1 MNESE
6 RRFDDA
12 WQEWPFE
19 PLAVLEAL
27 AARQVEFVLIG
38 GLAAVLHGSPLPT
51 FDIDITVRRTGANIE
66 ALHLALVDMDALV
79 VPDGDSEAETRDALQ
94 AGRLTSFC
102 TRFGYVDVVG
112 APAALRDY
120 RVLSRRAVWMQLRPG
135 LRVKVAALQD
145 IVASKQALS
154 RTRDSAQIPALLALL
169 EAVGRHPRAGGTTP
183 RGEGDRARPVPGG
196 RGALRN
202 DGLGGHLHETW
213 SGSACR
219 SCS

>member
-6 RRFDDA
+6 RRVADA

-66 ALHLALVDMDALV
+66 ALHQALVDMDALV
-79 VPDGDSEAETRDALQ
+79 VPDGDSEAEARDALQ

-102 TRFGYVDVVG
+102 TRFGYLDVVG
-112 APAALRDY
+112 TPAALRDY
-120 RVLSRRAVWMQLRPG
+120 RVLSRRAVWVQLRPG

-169 EAVGRHPRAGGTTP
+169 DAAGRRSRASGKAP
-183 RGEGDRARPVPGG
+183 CAEGDRAR
-196 RGALRN
+196 R
-202 DGLGGHLHETW
+202 
-213 SGSACR
+213 
-219 SCS
+219 

>member
-12 WQEWPFE
+12 WQEWSFE

-66 ALHLALVDMDALV
+66 ALHQALVDMDALV

-94 AGRLTSFC
+94 AGRLTSNYC

-112 APAALRDY
+112 TPAALRDY
-120 RVLSRRAVWMQLRPG
+120 RVLSRRAVWIQLRPG

-169 EAVGRHPRAGGTTP
+169 DAAGRRPRASRTAP
-183 RGEGDRARPVPGG
+183 RGEGDRARSVPGG
-196 RGALRN
+196 GCALRN
-202 DGLGGHLHETW
+202 DGLGGPHCDGFNWLHLGT
-213 SGSACR
+213 A
-219 SCS
+219 

>member
-66 ALHLALVDMDALV
+66 ALHQALVDMDALV

-102 TRFGYVDVVG
+102 TRSGYVDVVG
-112 APAALRDY
+112 TPAALRDY

-169 EAVGRHPRAGGTTP
+169 DAASRRPRSSRTASC
-183 RGEGDRARPVPGG
+183 GEGDRARSVPGG
-196 RGALRN
+196 RGALL
-202 DGLGGHLHETW
+202 D
-213 SGSACR
+213 ADAR
-219 SCS
+219 S